1 MRAGHIRIQHLSGSW
16 ALDNTKNNAGF
27 TLVELLISITLIG
40 IISVGLM
47 GVITNYLV
55 VITRNNKF
63 VDMTT
68 DSQNLLRITVEE
80 LRYSAGVR
88 QSNTISDPNALAGWN
103 TSNSNFVIII
113 ALPALD
119 SSQAYIIDPLTG
131 SPYNNEIVYFKQ
143 GRTLFKRL
151 LANPSASGNSVLT
164 SCPAAS
170 ASSSCPADRT
180 LNTTTENMVFTLY
193 DQDDAIT
200 ANALLARSIKIDLL
214 LQEDTFGDPLVLNN
228 SIRTTLRNV
237 F

>member
-1 MRAGHIRIQHLSGSW
+1 MGS
-16 ALDNTKNNAGF
+16 TKNQSGF

-55 VITRNNKF
+55 IITRNSKF

-88 QSNTISDPNALAGWN
+88 QINTIADSNAPSGWN

-119 SSQAYIIDPLTG
+119 SDQEYIVNPLTG

-143 GRTLFKRL
+143 GRTLYKRF
-151 LANPSASGNSVLT
+151 LANPNASGNTTLT
-164 SCPAAS
+164 SCPIATVS
-170 ASSSCPADRT
+170 PSCPADRV
-180 LNTTTENMVFTLY
+180 LSDNTENMIFTLF
-193 DQDDAIT
+193 DQDNTVTTD
-200 ANALLARSIKIDLL
+200 ALLARSIQINLL
-214 LQEDTFGDPLVLNN
+214 LQEVTFGNPLVLNN
-228 SIRTTLRNV
+228 SIRITLRNT